1 MKQAVVVVSFGTS
14 VPEAMSAIE
23 RIEQAV
29 ANRCGQQVYRAFTSR
44 FIRKKLL
51 QRDGIHIPDPISL
64 FSQLV
69 GQGFDEIACICTHV
83 IPGIEY
89 ERLCAEAA
97 AFPQVHIAK
106 PLLWEQNDYL
116 SCIHAVMSSIP
127 PLEPDEALVL
137 MGHGTVHFANAA
149 YCQLEHIFHTEGY
162 THVYV
167 GTVEGYPTLD
177 NIMSQLQAAAI
188 RRVILMPFMIVAGD
202 HARNDLSG
210 PGPDSW
216 KSRLESSGFR
226 TRTICRGLGELSAI
240 AQHLASHANLS

>member
-14 VPEAMSAIE
+14 VPEAMCAIE

-44 FIRKKLL
+44 FIRKKLFE
-51 QRDGIHIPDPISL
+51 RDGIRIPDPSSL

-69 GQGFDEIACICTHV
+69 EQGFGDIQCICTHV

-97 AFPQVHIAK
+97 AFPQVHMAK

-116 SCIHAVMSSIP
+116 SCIHAVMDSIP

-137 MGHGTVHFANAA
+137 MGHGTEHFANAA

-162 THVYV
+162 ANVYV

-177 NIMSQLQAAAI
+177 TMMPQLHAAAI
-188 RRVILMPFMIVAGD
+188 RHVRLMPFMIVAGD

-210 PGPDSW
+210 AEPDSW
-216 KSRLESSGFR
+216 KSRLEASGFS
-226 TRTICRGLGELSAI
+226 TYTICRGLGDLPAI
-240 AQHLASHANLS
+240 AQQLASHLTLS